1 MSNTIPYP
9 AKQVPD
15 VSPNGFTAY
24 PALMT
29 EKELIA
35 FLRIP
40 DISGSENYH
49 NVVEHLK
56 KVRGLP
62 RFHICHKVLYPK
74 KAVLEWIEKETDAG
88 K

>member
-1 MSNTIPYP
+1 MSNTIPNP
-9 AKQVPD
+9 AKQVSGVLPGD
-15 VSPNGFTAY
+15 FTSY
-24 PALMT
+24 PSLMT
-29 EKELIA
+29 EKELIL

-62 RFHICHKVLYPK
+62 RIHICHKVLYPQ
-74 KAVLEWIEKETDAG
+74 KAVLEWVEKETDAG